1 MGYIQ
6 GMKARL
12 PFLLLVLAVLPSQ
25 AQDAP
30 KSLRAARIHETIQL
44 DGRLAEPA
52 WAQAPAAEGF
62 TQQWP
67 TFGESSRVRTEVRV
81 LYDEAFLYVGARMH
95 QPGGAKD
102 IVRRVHRRDQDSQGD
117 WFGVFL
123 DSLHDRRTA
132 AAFFVNAGGVQR
144 DGVLT
149 NDGSALDA
157 SWDGVWESAVLLDEG
172 GWSVE
177 LKIPLSLLRIRP
189 GGGAQVWGINFQRG
203 AQGPLREQAFWF
215 VPPRNENAW
224 VSRFPELTGLEG
236 LKPAHRKELV
246 PYLSAKRKFA
256 TAEPFDDRRGTL
268 RAGLD
273 ARLALT
279 TSAQVDLTLRP
290 DFGQVEVDQ
299 AVLNLSTFETFFP
312 EKRPFFLEGADI
324 FQTIGPQLFYSRR
337 IGRSL
342 SAPSLAPGEALLD
355 RPLSAEIGG
364 AGKYTA
370 KYDRGLSVG
379 VLAAGVEAGRAD
391 VRDSGGRTAP
401 REIAPYTSYG
411 VMRVQQVLGAQGS
424 FLGAFASHMREASSF
439 GREALVAAIDGAVV
453 ARDRSNRVEFALEHS
468 RQGSRDA
475 PEEGWYGRL
484 RNFHVWGGGW
494 SLDTRLVNA
503 GRRFDPNDV
512 GFLQGLDNRHAEVLL
527 QKVRDTPLGPFRNGH
542 LSFYAAVD
550 KDQAGHLTHA
560 EYNAEV
566 RTDFSNF
573 WALWGG
579 AGATVPAEDDRE
591 LRTFFDPR
599 KKYLRVDR
607 TPFAWLGFDTA
618 GNKPWYLK
626 FMLNQQWYEGG
637 PSSNGTLIQVIK
649 PSPQLDLQ
657 LESSYTR
664 DEGEPRYLDTF
675 GGEPGPWPGQGA
687 GTPTLGLRRLQSF
700 NQVLRV
706 GYAFTPRMTLQ
717 LFTQWLTAAWDFREL
732 RHYLDDRR
740 TAPGPPPGTAD
751 PGSAFSYR
759 AWNLNLIGRWEF
771 RPGSTLFLV
780 YTHGVSS
787 DALLSARSSIRP
799 IADLTDLRHL
809 PSDDV
814 VQVKFSWLFR

>member
-1 MGYIQ
+1 
-6 GMKARL
+6 MKFL
-12 PFLLLVLAVLPSQ
+12 PLLFPALLLTLPGL
-25 AQDAP
+25 AQDTT
-30 KSLRAARIHETIQL
+30 KSLRAVRIHTPIRL
-44 DGRLAEPA
+44 DGALTESA
-52 WAQAPAAEGF
+52 WAEAPAAENF

-67 TFGESSRVRTEVRV
+67 AFGEASRVRTEVRV
-81 LYDEAFLYVGARMH
+81 LYDDAHLYVGARMH

-117 WFGVFL
+117 WFGVFI
-123 DSLHDRRTA
+123 DSRHDRRTA

-149 NDGSALDA
+149 NDGSQLDA
-157 SWDGVWESAVLLDEG
+157 SWDGVWESAVVLDEG

-215 VPPRNENAW
+215 IPPRSENAW

-236 LKPAHRKELV
+236 LQPAQRKEFV

-256 TAEPFDDRRGTL
+256 TAEAFDDRRGSAN
-268 RAGLD
+268 AGLD

-299 AVLNLSTFETFFP
+299 AVLNLSTLETFFP

-324 FQTIGPQLFYSRR
+324 FQTLGPQLFYSRR

-342 SAPSLAPGEALLD
+342 SAPGLAPGEVLVD

-364 AGKYTA
+364 AEKYTA
-370 KYDRGLSVG
+370 KYDQGLSVG
-379 VLAAGVEAGRAD
+379 VLAAGVEAGRAE
-391 VRDSGGRTAP
+391 VRDSGGRDSS

-411 VMRVQQVLGAQGS
+411 VMRVQQMLGAQGS
-424 FLGAFASHMREASSF
+424 FLGVFTSHMREASAT
-439 GREALVAAIDGAVV
+439 GREALVTALDGAVV
-453 ARDRSNRVEFALEHS
+453 AKDRSNRVEFALEHS
-468 RQGSRDA
+468 RQGPRDG
-475 PEEGWYGRL
+475 PEEGWYGRI
-484 RNFHVWGGGW
+484 RNLHVWSGGW

-512 GFLQGLDNRHAEVLL
+512 GFLQGLDNRHAEVFL

-542 LSFYAAVD
+542 LSFYAAAD

-560 EYNAEV
+560 EFNAEV

-599 KKYLRVDR
+599 KKYLNVDR
-607 TPFAWLGFDTA
+607 TPFAWLGVDTA

-626 FMLNQQWYEGG
+626 LMLNQQWYEGG
-637 PSSNGTLIQVIK
+637 PSTDSTLFQIIK
-649 PSPQLDLQ
+649 PMPQLDVQ
-657 LESSYTR
+657 LETSATR
-664 DEGEPRYLDTF
+664 SEGEPRYLGSF
-675 GGEPGPWPGQGA
+675 GQVPGPWLGQRA
-687 GTPTLGLRRLQSF
+687 GTPVLGLRRLRSF
-700 NQVLRV
+700 NQVIRL
-706 GYAFTPRMTLQ
+706 GYAFTPRMTVQ
-717 LFTQWLTAAWDFREL
+717 LFTQWLTAAWAFRDL
-732 RHYLDDRR
+732 RHYVDDGR
-740 TAPGPPPGTAD
+740 TMPGLPAGTAEPESD
-751 PGSAFSYR
+751 FSYR
-759 AWNLNLIGRWEF
+759 TWNVNLIGRWEF
-771 RPGSTLFLV
+771 RPGSTLFVV
-780 YTHGVSS
+780 YTHGVGS
-787 DALLSARSSIRP
+787 DALLNRTASVRP

-814 VQVKFSWLFR
+814 VQVKLSWLFR